1 MIMKI
6 IINPEDNMTEVCEI
20 SEYYTEPDYLEVVK
34 GKEVNSGLKEIINQ
48 EGEIFITEDGEGDN
62 FWKEIIILT
71 DAGFELLKI
80 ENLEWEE
87 IQKELEAN

>member
-20 SEYYTEPDYLEVVK
+20 SEYYTEQDYLEVIK
-34 GKEVNSGLKEIINQ
+34 GKEVNPDLKEIINQ
-48 EGEIFITEDGEGDN
+48 DGEIFITDDGEGDN
-62 FWKEIIILT
+62 YWKEIIIMS

-80 ENLEWEE
+80 ENLEWEK
-87 IQKELEAN
+87 IKN